1 MTFASII
8 SAISTVGFPIA
19 ACVILYLQ
27 QIKQNQFYQNQYMQL
42 KEAIDNN
49 SKIMGELL
57 TKIKNCDI
65 I

>member
-27 QIKQNQFYQNQYMQL
+27 QIKQNQFYQNQYTQL
-42 KEAIDNN
+42 REAIDNN
-49 SKIMGELL
+49 TKIMGELL
-57 TKIKNCDI
+57 TKIKSCDI

>member
-27 QIKQNQFYQNQYMQL
+27 QIKQNQFYQGMYSQL

-49 SKIMGELL
+49 TEVIKELL

>member
-27 QIKQNQFYQNQYMQL
+27 QIKQNQFYQNQYTQL
-42 KEAIDNN
+42 KEAVDNN
-49 SKIMGELL
+49 TKIMSELL
-57 TKIKNCDI
+57 TKIKSCDI

>member
-27 QIKQNQFYQNQYMQL
+27 QIKQNQFYQNQYAQL
-42 KEAIDNN
+42 KEAVDNN
-49 SKIMGELL
+49 TKIMGELL
-57 TKIKNCDI
+57 TKIKSCDI

>member
-27 QIKQNQFYQNQYMQL
+27 QIKQNQFYQNQYTQL
-42 KEAIDNN
+42 KEAVDNN
-49 SKIMGELL
+49 TKIMSELL

>member
-1 MTFASII
+1 MDFASIV

-27 QIKQNQFYQNQYMQL
+27 QIKQNQFYQNQYTQL

-49 SKIMGELL
+49 TKIMSELL
-57 TKIKNCDI
+57 AKIKNCDI

>member
-27 QIKQNQFYQNQYMQL
+27 QIKQNQFYQNQYTQL
-42 KEAIDNN
+42 REAIDNN
-49 SKIMGELL
+49 TKIMSELL